1 MNGQAIHLFDMNTEA
16 WVPHN
21 LFPAINVKVLETKE
35 THSRLSLIV
44 VKLEAG
50 GTIDKHIHP
59 IETETAVVLSGQAEF
74 LWGEG
79 ADEQRVVLTSGTG
92 VSIYPTTLHGIRNT
106 SDAPVE
112 LLAMHS
118 PGTR

>member
-1 MNGQAIHLFDMNTEA
+1 MPDPAIHLFDINAES
-16 WVPHN
+16 WVQHN
-21 LFPAINVKVLETKE
+21 RFPAINVKVLETKE

-50 GTIDKHIHP
+50 GTIEKHIHP
-59 IETETAVVLSGQAEF
+59 IETETAVVLSGEVEF

-79 ADEQRVVLTSGTG
+79 ADEQMVVLKQWTG

-106 SDAPVE
+106 SSEPVE